1 MCTLVSVAYLI
12 LTTYS
17 FYDFKLTLFVG
28 TPALAIALYM
38 MQISVQD
45 YERHFN
51 LASDNNEGIVLW
63 TIWGVAV
70 GLFTSISNYNTQKQ
84 ICELI
89 IEKFTVVKHQREF
102 HSLFMSQPEGILIYH
117 MEETKNDGDSTERQD
132 LVKEQMV
139 EVKLCNDAIQELV
152 SLDSKSIQECQKYKN
167 NMRYKLINPEYENH
181 EFKKNKSGTFVS
193 G

>member
-70 GLFTSISNYNTQKQ
+70 GLFTSISNYNT
-84 ICELI
+84 
-89 IEKFTVVKHQREF
+89 
-102 HSLFMSQPEGILIYH
+102 
-117 MEETKNDGDSTERQD
+117 
-132 LVKEQMV
+132 
-139 EVKLCNDAIQELV
+139 
-152 SLDSKSIQECQKYKN
+152 
-167 NMRYKLINPEYENH
+167 
-181 EFKKNKSGTFVS
+181 
-193 G
+193 